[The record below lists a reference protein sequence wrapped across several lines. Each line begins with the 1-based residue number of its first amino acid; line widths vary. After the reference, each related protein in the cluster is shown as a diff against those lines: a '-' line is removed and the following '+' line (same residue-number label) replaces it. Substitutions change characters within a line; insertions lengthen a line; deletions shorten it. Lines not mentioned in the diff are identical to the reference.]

1 MSANQQFDDVLP
13 PSQTSTTPV
22 RAWAVAILLLD
33 HGLAPREITFQGPV
47 PIFWYPRV
55 EASVVLARYARL
67 KEKLHDMV
75 DVARTEVRQ

>member
-1 MSANQQFDDVLP
+1 MSVNPQFDDVLS
-13 PSQTSTTPV
+13 PSQPPTTPV
-22 RAWAVAILLLD
+22 KVWAVAILLLD
-33 HGLAPREITFQGPV
+33 QGITPLQITFQGPV

-75 DVARTEVRQ
+75 DVARTEVQR